1 MKVQTLA
8 LKKGKK
14 TDAKIDLCKFDLA
27 QNESQL
33 EELPIAFAKRSVLL
47 KCSNATERQ
56 KKRWVS
62 LSELNL

>member
-14 TDAKIDLCKFDLA
+14 TNAKIDLA

-33 EELPIAFAKRSVLL
+33 EELSKAFAKRSVLL